1 MENLEI
7 ELLGSTK
14 EGYEMK
20 KDEALNHG
28 SHAAAIC
35 YMSDSF
41 DKIKNESEEKTNNR
55 IKRTLNSGHHS
66 VYGHPTYNLYIKNI
80 PKMLAM
86 VLNNEKVYTTS
97 EKSARYTKMKDLS
110 KREES
115 LYQKWKSKF
124 YENIEDKYPDLTDK
138 KTEKLAMENARYL
151 TSVFTP
157 AKMEYTTNF
166 RQLNYIMHWFNDFV
180 NKEKNTIFNQKLK
193 ESMLQF
199 NNQLDNL
206 YEENLNPDQKK
217 RSLSLFKDKLN
228 YKEFFGDIYSTNYK
242 ISFAGLAQAHRHRT
256 INYEMESI
264 KEPKE
269 FYVPKIIRGKSEE
282 KEWLSDLEKV
292 AMNFPQATLVKVKE
306 RGTYEDFLSKATERL
321 CGHAQLEIMNQTK
334 NTLEKYL
341 KQTEGNYQK
350 IHDELKKYNNGPKCT
365 FPDVNCLEPCYFGK
379 DSLERMI

>member
-228 YKEFFGDIYSTNYK
+228 DKEFFGDIYSTNYK

>member
-1 MENLEI
+1 MKNLEI

-228 YKEFFGDIYSTNYK
+228 DKEFFGDIYSTNYK